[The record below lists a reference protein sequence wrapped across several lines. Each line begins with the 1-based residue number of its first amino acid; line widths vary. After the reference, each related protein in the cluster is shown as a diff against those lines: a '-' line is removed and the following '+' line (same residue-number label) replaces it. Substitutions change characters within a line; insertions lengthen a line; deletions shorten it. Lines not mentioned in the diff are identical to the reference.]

1 VPIGGPSPQPV
12 DDWKEERLA
21 IGQVVRPDTT
31 IDDIRFFL
39 AEHHVSVIVAAESRW
54 PIVHELQRALGAF
67 GTKVDDVRVFRLG
80 ERFTNPAL
88 FNRPFPVLGVLI
100 AQRKQEQHEEW
111 LRHHPQASQ
120 IAGAG
125 PAAGAPPPPPGG

>member
-1 VPIGGPSPQPV
+1 
-12 DDWKEERLA
+12 
-21 IGQVVRPDTT
+21 
-31 IDDIRFFL
+31 
-39 AEHHVSVIVAAESRW
+39 VIVAAEARW
-54 PIVHELQRALGAF
+54 PIVHEIQRALGAF

-88 FNRPFPVLGVLI
+88 VNRPFPVLGVLI